1 LKEKKTSEFIGA
13 AIGNLIAIAIVNTVL
28 LWHQY
33 THGVVLDTWINI
45 LWAANLS
52 LIVQIVGNIVLAV
65 YRPAR
70 AYSLK
75 QAVHSA
81 VGLVSIIVFF
91 VVFPLDFSQIGV
103 GWLNTLLKA
112 ILIAAM
118 AGTSI
123 GIVVHV
129 ARAASGVQYSVAPSK

>member
-1 LKEKKTSEFIGA
+1 MKEKKTSEFIGSI
-13 AIGNLIAIAIVNTVL
+13 IGNLIAIAFFNTVL
-28 LWHQY
+28 LWRQY
-33 THGVVLDTWINI
+33 THGVVLDTWVNI

-52 LIVQIVGNIVLAV
+52 LIVQIVGNIVLAA

-70 AYSLK
+70 AYSLI

-81 VGLVSIIVFF
+81 VGLVSVIVFF
-91 VVFPLDFSQIGV
+91 IVLPLDFSQIGV

-112 ILIAAM
+112 ILIAGM

-123 GIVVHV
+123 GVVVHV
-129 ARAASGVQYSVAPSK
+129 SRAASGAQYAPAK

>member
-1 LKEKKTSEFIGA
+1 MKEKKTSEFIGS
-13 AIGNLIAIAIVNTVL
+13 AIGNLIAIAFVNTVL
-28 LWHQY
+28 LWHER
-33 THGVVLDTWINI
+33 THGVVLDAWIDI

-70 AYSLK
+70 AYSLI